1 MNVSTR
7 EHARRPPAHWETRKG
22 GKSNRKLF
30 FSFPQHDYQIR
41 EHLQEGVK
49 LGVILQ
55 DGRIRGQITTNKSD
69 TEFSRLFP
77 LPLPNRSSQDRSEFR
92 YSLTVQ
98 THGIGCQ
105 ITSCSTSCH
114 REKGKIAQ
122 ECAEA
127 GDSSNHFEQFG
138 TEEYALYRPG

>member
-1 MNVSTR
+1 MDV
-7 EHARRPPAHWETRKG
+7 
-22 GKSNRKLF
+22 L
-30 FSFPQHDYQIR
+30 
-41 EHLQEGVK
+41 GVK
-49 LGVILQ
+49 LQ
-55 DGRIRGQITTNKSD
+55 QINYSD
-69 TEFSRLFP
+69 TEFSVSHLFP

-105 ITSCSTSCH
+105 ITSCSTSYR